1 MGEIPLYE
9 DLRSKLLFNSSKVIT
24 YIATAAL
31 IWIIFFL
38 VYIPISTGVVIF
50 GFFET
55 AQIIGFIA
63 LLSILTLLCRTY
75 QYYIITCSV
84 LSMMMTLVRAHDKT
98 YDEFENYSE
107 MVKYLL
113 YILSVII
120 AYIFLWPLMNTAIGT
135 LNGIVLTIVIF
146 WILYMIVK
154 ILVRFNIIE
163 KLKEEPGT

>member
-9 DLRSKLLFNSSKVIT
+9 DVRSKFLLDSSKVIT

-31 IWIIFFL
+31 IWVIFFL
-38 VYIPISTGVVIF
+38 IYMPISIGVVIF

-63 LLSILTLLCRTY
+63 LCGILTLLYRTY
-75 QYYIITCSV
+75 YYYIITCGD
-84 LSMMMTLVRAHDKT
+84 LSMMITLVREHDKT

-107 MVKYLL
+107 MVRYSL
-113 YILSVII
+113 YVLSVII
-120 AYIFLWPLMNTAIGT
+120 AYIFLWPLINAAIGT

-146 WILYMIVK
+146 WIVWMIVK
-154 ILVRFNIIE
+154 ILVRLERIE
-163 KLKEEPGT
+163 KLKEELGA

>member
-9 DLRSKLLFNSSKVIT
+9 DVRSKFLLNSSNVIT

-31 IWIIFFL
+31 IWVIFFL
-38 VYIPISTGVVIF
+38 IYLPISIGVVIF

-63 LLSILTLLCRTY
+63 LFGILALLYRTY
-75 QYYIITCSV
+75 HYYIITCSV

-107 MVKYLL
+107 MVRYSL
-113 YILSVII
+113 YVLSVII
-120 AYIFLWPLMNTAIGT
+120 AYIFLWPLINAAIGT
-135 LNGIVLTIVIF
+135 LNGIVLAIVIF
-146 WILYMIVK
+146 WIVWMIVK
-154 ILVRFNIIE
+154 ILVRFERIG
-163 KLKEEPGT
+163 KLKEELGA

>member
-63 LLSILTLLCRTY
+63 LFGILALLYRTY
-75 QYYIITCSV
+75 HYYIITCGA
-84 LSMMMTLVRAHDKT
+84 LSMMITLVREHDKT

-107 MVKYLL
+107 MVRYSL
-113 YILSVII
+113 YVLSVII
-120 AYIFLWPLMNTAIGT
+120 AYIFLWPLINAAIGT
-135 LNGIVLTIVIF
+135 LNGIVLAIVIF
-146 WILYMIVK
+146 WIVWMIVK
-154 ILVRFNIIE
+154 ILVRFERIG
-163 KLKEEPGT
+163 KLKEELGA